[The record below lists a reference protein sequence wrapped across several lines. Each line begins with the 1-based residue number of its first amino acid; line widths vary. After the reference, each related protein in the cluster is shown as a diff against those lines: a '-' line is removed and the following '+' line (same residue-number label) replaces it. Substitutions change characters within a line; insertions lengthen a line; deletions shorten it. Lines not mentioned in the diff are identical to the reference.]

1 MGAGQLGTHDRESR
15 ASFECSSHGA
25 DRFGDNP
32 VRAPVEKSEGLGI
45 AFHWHGGHHAAGLCF
60 GDHDAELVVQGA
72 SGQFR
77 EVHGFTL
84 GDNDSPYDA

>member
-1 MGAGQLGTHDRESR
+1 
-15 ASFECSSHGA
+15 
-25 DRFGDNP
+25 
-32 VRAPVEKSEGLGI
+32 VEKTEGLGI
-45 AFHWHGGHHAAGLCF
+45 ALHGHGRHHAAGLCF

>member
-15 ASFECSSHGA
+15 AGFKRSCHRA
-25 DRFGDNP
+25 DRLGNNP
-32 VRAPVEKSEGLGI
+32 IRAAVEKTEGLGI
-45 AFHWHGGHHAAGLCF
+45 ALHGHGRHHVARLRF

-77 EVHGFTL
+77 EVHSFTL
-84 GDNDSPYDA
+84 SDNDSPYDA